1 MNVILLERATR
12 GLSKDITFWFTEFT
26 TLTEINE
33 WTKYVQSFVEEF
45 ISTVRHTCF
54 FFLAMSVSRMH
65 TFRLLCCLNRISWC
79 LFSAKRAC
87 QTRYS
92 EPDHFILQIKW
103 ENIIRQTVQVCIAAP
118 QHQTKFVKVI
128 CFLQRQKQSLNK
140 NNNAVWYLVSRLLT
154 AQGKHTLIV
163 LKLKTDVARYFLHLH
178 YSLLALL

>member
-1 MNVILLERATR
+1 MNKICPKFCWGVYIHCATHVFLLS
-12 GLSKDITFWFTEFT
+12 GNVMFHDP
-26 TLTEINE
+26 
-33 WTKYVQSFVEEF
+33 
-45 ISTVRHTCF
+45 
-54 FFLAMSVSRMH
+54 SVSRMH